1 MKAPPQFLSPATCIA
16 TACLWAGASLFA
28 QGSPPAVPPAQP
40 PGADA
45 RPPGELSV
53 AAELPPKSP
62 AKAPETA
69 GSGEVPKPFPASRYS
84 ALLEKSP
91 FAVATAAPEAA
102 PPAENFST
110 NFVVTGIAKNRGRDG
125 QEVYTVFV
133 RSRDLATRLVLTGD
147 KPSDEG
153 ISVAAVEEAAVAA
166 KSVVILKKGSE
177 TGRVEF
183 DHAALAASGGAGAPP
198 PQAAP
203 QPGKP
208 GMPAGK
214 APTSSAVRPA
224 IPRPGM
230 TAVPRPGASLNPT
243 PAPAA
248 GTAPAG
254 QELRRR
260 VRPIQGAPGSA
271 PEPQ

>member
-1 MKAPPQFLSPATCIA
+1 MKVPPQICIKAVRGAVASFWAAGVLLAQEPPPAASPTPPPATE
-16 TACLWAGASLFA
+16 
-28 QGSPPAVPPAQP
+28 
-40 PGADA
+40 
-45 RPPGELSV
+45 ELSV
-53 AAELPPKSP
+53 AAELSI
-62 AKAPETA
+62 KAPQTA
-69 GSGEVPKPFPASRYS
+69 SGSAAPGDIPRPFPISRYA

-91 FAVATAAPEAA
+91 FAVATAVPEAA

-110 NFVVTGIAKNRGRDG
+110 NFVVTGIGKNRGSDG
-125 QEVYTVFV
+125 KEVYTVFV

-183 DHAALAASGGAGAPP
+183 DQAALAATGGGQLPP
-198 PQAAP
+198 SAP
-203 QPGKP
+203 QPGRP
-208 GMPAGK
+208 GIPTSR
-214 APTSSAVRPA
+214 APTSSAARPA

-230 TAVPRPGASLNPT
+230 TSVPRPGASLTPPQAPT
-243 PAPAA
+243 TTAPGA
-248 GTAPAG
+248 GVAPAG

-271 PEPQ
+271 PEPP